1 LNKSTKYSFAIL
13 LFAINIISA
22 QGNNPNFEFSG
33 VDQFWEI
40 VNTLEAN
47 REPSKSEWNKLFNTP
62 GYKVLLNGEFKR
74 EFFEHNFSLV
84 FKPSQKKKLEQAIK
98 SRKNLHH
105 LTHYIKIRD
114 NKAKVK
120 DQFKNLKRKDFNRL
134 AIQRTLEYLPQKK
147 VSIYPPVSF
156 LIFESNGRGSSPIV
170 VDLAASIEWDF
181 ISFLSHEFHHW
192 YRSRNLQIKQHQI
205 KSEDRDLV
213 NALSM
218 IEAEGIADM
227 VDKKDWYTK
236 PNKAISDYARRFI
249 FDVQRTPQIIKKI
262 DGALKKIIADNN
274 QKKAQGKLIFSYLPQ
289 RGHTTG
295 YFMARL
301 ILEKF
306 SKRELTNCVGNPFKF
321 ILLYNKAAKKS
332 GGRYP
337 AFSNNSVNVIKELS
351 AKYSI

>member
-1 LNKSTKYSFAIL
+1 LN
-13 LFAINIISA
+13 NIIIYYFRLLLIALNIVSA

-33 VDQFWEI
+33 VDQFWKI
-40 VNTLEAN
+40 VNTLEVN

-74 EFFEHNFSLV
+74 DFFEHNFRLV
-84 FKPSQKKKLEQAIK
+84 FKPSENKNLEKAIK
-98 SRKNLHH
+98 SRANLHH

-120 DQFKNLKRKDFNRL
+120 SQFKNLKRKDFNRI
-134 AIQRTLEYLPQKK
+134 AIKRTLEYLPQSK
-147 VSIYPPVSF
+147 VSNYPPVSF

-181 ISFLSHEFHHW
+181 MSFLSHEFHHW
-192 YRSRNLQIKQHQI
+192 YRNRQLKIDLRKVSSLER
-205 KSEDRDLV
+205 ELV
-213 NALSM
+213 NVLSM

-236 PNKAISDYARRFI
+236 PNNAISNYARQFLY
-249 FDVQRTPQIIKKI
+249 DVKKTPHVIKKI
-262 DGALKKIIADNN
+262 DDALKIIKVNPN
-274 QKKAQGKLIFSYLPQ
+274 QNKAQGKIIFSYLPQ

-306 SKRELTNCVGNPFKF
+306 SKKDLANCVGNPFEF

-337 AFSNNSVNVIKELS
+337 GFSDESIVLLNQLND
-351 AKYSI
+351 KYSI